1 MNVRSAVRWG
11 LIGALVLLLL
21 LRAAN
26 HAGWIEPSSSP
37 LMQEGAFW
45 FLAVL
50 IFEMEL
56 TVRGLTRDFKD
67 LKDDVKDLIDDVK
80 DLKDQIGD

>member
-1 MNVRSAVRWG
+1 
-11 LIGALVLLLL
+11 
-21 LRAAN
+21 
-26 HAGWIEPSSSP
+26 
-37 LMQEGAFW
+37 MQEGAFW

-56 TVRGLTRDFKD
+56 SVRALTRDFKD

-80 DLKDQIGD
+80 NLKD

>member
-1 MNVRSAVRWG
+1 MSVRSAVRWG
-11 LIGALVLLLL
+11 LMSVLALLLL

-56 TVRGLTRDFKD
+56 SVRALTRDFKD

-80 DLKDQIGD
+80 NLKD